1 MPDPAP
7 HPKPVAKGRR
17 HFVRK
22 NVPALERRISTGI
35 VVLLAGIGVAIA
47 VKGRHFDPGLYSLR
61 SGALESTREDV
72 AGKSSTVRT
81 ARNSAGPGEAANTV
95 EASVPAAPE
104 SPAYEN
110 TEDAH
115 ATPAAPR
122 APAPKGSELEPKV
135 AGLKPQGGT
144 EFYNPDNLYEKI
156 NGRAP
161 AYLGFNFQQ
170 LRTRSFSVAGSA
182 DSFVDVY
189 EYRMDTPVNAFG
201 IYALE
206 GDTKGKP
213 VDFAPDGYGG
223 EMGYFFRQGNCYVQI
238 IASDRKP
245 RTMEL
250 ALALAKSSAASIK
263 PNDAGVDGARRLPA
277 TGLVAGSIAFV
288 QDNALGQSFF
298 KNVFQAQYQYKEAK
312 LPFFLMS
319 AKPAEAAEAWKSYL
333 AFSSRFGKAQ
343 VLPGAN
349 GAKIFEAQSFGKTRV
364 VFQRGGEVGG
374 VFDATDGGKA
384 RAFVLEYLGG
394 ALK

>member
-1 MPDPAP
+1 MPEPAP

-17 HFVRK
+17 HFVRTK
-22 NVPALERRISTGI
+22 VSALEHRISAGI
-35 VVLLAGIGVAIA
+35 VVLLAGIGAAIA

-61 SGALESTREDV
+61 SGALDSTRDHV
-72 AGKSSTVRT
+72 AGKTSTVRT
-81 ARNSAGPGEAANTV
+81 ARNAAGPGEAANTI
-95 EASVPAAPE
+95 EAPAPAAPE
-104 SPAYEN
+104 SPAYES
-110 TEDAH
+110 TEDPH
-115 ATPAAPR
+115 GTPA
-122 APAPKGSELEPKV
+122 PARPSATKGAELEPKV
-135 AGLKPQGGT
+135 AGLKAQGPT
-144 EFYNPDNLYEKI
+144 EFYNPDNLFEKI

-170 LRTRSFSVAGSA
+170 LRTRSFSVDGSA
-182 DSFVDVY
+182 DSYVDLY

-206 GDTKGKP
+206 SDAKGKP
-213 VDFAPDGYGG
+213 LDFVADGYGG
-223 EMGYFFRQGNCYVQI
+223 EMGYFFRQGNCYIQI

-245 RTMEL
+245 RTLEL
-250 ALALAKSSAASIK
+250 ALALAKSTASAIK
-263 PNDAGVDGARRLPA
+263 PDNTGVDGARRLPA

-288 QDNALGQSFF
+288 QDNALGQAAF
-298 KNVFQAQYQYKEAK
+298 KNVFEAKYQYKDAR

-343 VLPGAN
+343 VLPDAN
-349 GAKIFEAQSFGKTRV
+349 GAKIFEAQSFGKYRV